1 MSFLSRLFGRED
13 NPEGAGSPDEA
24 PTPGSA
30 QLAPLE
36 PQELA
41 ELEGS
46 AVRSIEIPAHR
57 AAAVA
62 ADSLI
67 PAGAAAA
74 QAAGEL
80 GMAVVKFPEGIG
92 WADLCVRKSD
102 GWNLLS
108 NFKDGRLNDMAAI
121 KQEGLQPAA
130 AANLALQGAA
140 VAVGMAYMNKISDEL
155 EGLRSGIDEIQR
167 DMERER
173 DAELGA
179 AFDGLARLALK
190 FEEYGAS
197 PEKRQTGQQ
206 IIERSLHEADKAW
219 DYEMARIRDHAVHV
233 RGEKRLAAEKIVD
246 ESHLLGSIEGRVAVA
261 FRLTVAAL
269 QMGMRFDGDFTEER
283 IAADRQIASR
293 KVEQFAV
300 AHEEAQLAINDK
312 VSKVGGVLI
321 ALADAPE
328 DVYEAPNPVL
338 GVLHAIGQNAE
349 RVNLAKMHEKAKSNL
364 AEKRARL
371 LSEVQAENRVQPIA
385 EQFESELDELGF
397 AFNEADT
404 LVFEDGAVRLLK
416 ASGEKDGSQGKG

>member
-1 MSFLSRLFGRED
+1 MSFLRRLLGRED
-13 NPEGAGSPDEA
+13 HPESEGAADEA
-24 PTPGSA
+24 STPGNA

-41 ELEGS
+41 ELESS
-46 AVRSIEIPAHR
+46 AVRSIKIPAHR

-67 PAGAAAA
+67 PAGATAA

-80 GMAVVKFPEGIG
+80 GMAVVKFPEGVG

-108 NFKDGRLNDMAAI
+108 NFKDGKLNDMAGI
-121 KQEGLQPAA
+121 KQAGLQPAA

-173 DAELGA
+173 DAELSA

-197 PEKRQTGQQ
+197 PEKRQAGQQ
-206 IIERSLHEADKAW
+206 IIERALHEADKAW
-219 DYEMARIRDHAVHV
+219 DYEMTRIHDHAAHV
-233 RGEKRLAAEKIVD
+233 RGEKRLAAEKIVE
-246 ESHLLGSIEGRVAVA
+246 ESRLLGSIEGRASVALQ
-261 FRLTVAAL
+261 LTVAAL
-269 QMGMRFDGDFTEER
+269 QMGMRFDGDFTETR
-283 IAADRQIASR
+283 LAADRQIASR
-293 KVEQFAV
+293 KAEQFAV
-300 AHEEAQLAINDK
+300 AHGEAQLAINDK
-312 VSKVGGVLI
+312 VSKVGGAPI
-321 ALADAPE
+321 AIADAPE
-328 DVYEAPNPVL
+328 DAYEAPNPVL
-338 GVLHAIGQNAE
+338 GALHAVGQGAN
-349 RVNLAKMHEKAKSNL
+349 RVNPIRMHEKAKSNI

-371 LSEVQAENRVQPIA
+371 LSAAQAENRVQPIA
-385 EQFESELDELGF
+385 EQFESDLADLGF

-416 ASGEKDGSQGKG
+416 TSGEKDGTRDEK

>member
-1 MSFLSRLFGRED
+1 MSFLRRLLGRED
-13 NPEGAGSPDEA
+13 HPKSEGGAEEA
-24 PTPGSA
+24 PTPGDA

-41 ELEGS
+41 ELESS

-74 QAAGEL
+74 QAASEL
-80 GMAVVKFPEGIG
+80 GMAVVKFPEGVG

-108 NFKDGRLNDMAAI
+108 NFKDGRFNDMAGI
-121 KQEGLQPAA
+121 KQAGLQPAA

-197 PEKRQTGQQ
+197 PEKRQAGQQ
-206 IIERSLHEADKAW
+206 IIERALHEADKAW
-219 DYEMARIRDHAVHV
+219 DYEMACIRDHAAHV
-233 RGEKRLAAEKIVD
+233 RGEKKLAAEKIVE
-246 ESHLLGSIEGRVAVA
+246 ESRLLGSIEGRASVA

-269 QMGMRFDGDFTEER
+269 QMGMRFDGNFTETR
-283 IAADRQIASR
+283 LAADGQIASR
-293 KVEQFAV
+293 KAEQFAV
-300 AHEEAQLAINDK
+300 AHGEAQLAINDK
-312 VSKVGGVLI
+312 VSKVGGAPI

-328 DVYEAPNPVL
+328 DAYEAPNPVL
-338 GVLHAIGQNAE
+338 GALHAVGRSAN
-349 RVNLAKMHEKAKSNL
+349 RVNPIRMHEKAKSNI

-371 LSEVQAENRVQPIA
+371 LSAAQAENRVQTVA
-385 EQFESELDELGF
+385 EQFESDLAGLGF

-404 LVFEDGAVRLLK
+404 LVFEGGAVRLLK
-416 ASGEKDGSQGKG
+416 TSGEKDEARDEE